1 MPRSL
6 STYLDLLR
14 IVAAFAVFGSHATFA
29 EFTGG
34 IVAPQLQIGRAAVI
48 VFFVLSGYV
57 ITYAATER
65 ERSLRSFAVSR
76 LARVYS
82 VALGALALTAAVDLL
97 TVAVGFPRTVPTYQ
111 YVGWWKYLPLFLSF
125 SSEAWTFRE
134 GVFSNAVFWSLS
146 YEVWYYIAF
155 AAAIYYRGWRRA
167 LLLIAILAFM
177 RERMLI
183 EFPIWILGSLIYR
196 LHGRLT
202 LRRGLARVLV
212 VVSLA
217 GLVAV
222 RASGLDDRVN
232 GAVNALLGGYPVAHL
247 HASQFFAG
255 DYIVGLLAGLNI
267 FAARYAGFGLLEVP
281 AVRRAIV
288 YAASFTFTLYLTH
301 RPFLNLFLMLGH
313 DPHSPLSIGVM
324 VVAVLV
330 AVWLFGLVTE
340 HRKLAWRRWFE
351 QLIAAARDRLARRA
365 PLLYRLA
372 TPTLG
377 S

>member
-14 IVAAFAVFGSHATFA
+14 VAAALAVFGSHATFP

-34 IVAPQLQIGRAAVI
+34 MVAPQIQIGRAAVI

-57 ITYAATER
+57 ITYAAAER
-65 ERSLRSFAVSR
+65 ERSLGRFAVSR

-82 VALGALALTAAVDLL
+82 VAAGALALTAAVDLL
-97 TVAVGFPRTVPTYQ
+97 TLATGFPRGIPTYQ

-134 GVFSNAVFWSLS
+134 SVFSNAVFWSLS

-155 AAAIYYRGWRRA
+155 AAAIYYRGWRRI
-167 LLLIAILAFM
+167 LLLAAILAFM
-177 RERMLI
+177 RERMLV
-183 EFPIWILGSLIYR
+183 EFPLWILGSLIYR

-202 LRRGLARVLV
+202 LNRNVAAVLLAG
-212 VVSLA
+212 SLA

-222 RASGLDDRVN
+222 RASGLDDRLN
-232 GAVNALLGGYPVAHL
+232 AAANALLGGYPAAHL
-247 HASQFFAG
+247 HASQFFAS
-255 DYIVGLLAGLNI
+255 DYVVGLLAGLNI
-267 FAARYAGFGLLEVP
+267 FAARYCGFALLEVP
-281 AVRRAIV
+281 PLRRAIV

-301 RPFLNLFLMLGH
+301 RPFLNLMLLLGH
-313 DPHSPLSIGVM
+313 DPQSPARIVLM
-324 VVAVLV
+324 VVAVLA

-340 HRKLAWRRWFE
+340 RRKLAWRRWFG
-351 QLIAAARDRLARRA
+351 QLVTTARDRLARSA

-377 S
+377 P